1 MVDAIEN
8 PNFMGLADKEKG
20 YDGKLRAANEK
31 LDKVGKGLAD
41 YLTVKRKYFPRFFF
55 LSNDELLE
63 IISQVGWVENTQLS
77 TLPRHRHCWVV
88 GW

>member
-1 MVDAIEN
+1 
-8 PNFMGLADKEKG
+8 MGLAEIDKG

-63 IISQVGWVENTQLS
+63 IISQTKDPKAVQPHLNKVMLY
-77 TLPRHRHCWVV
+77 H
-88 GW
+88 